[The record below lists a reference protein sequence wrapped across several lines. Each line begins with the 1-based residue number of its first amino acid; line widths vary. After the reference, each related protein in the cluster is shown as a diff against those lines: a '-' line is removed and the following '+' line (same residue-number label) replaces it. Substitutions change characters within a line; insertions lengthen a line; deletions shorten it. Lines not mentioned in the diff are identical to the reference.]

1 MADKGLSRKDLGRSL
16 RLGMLS
22 ILAMGFTRAEAADAP
37 SADSL
42 AQQNQ
47 QLQSELSR
55 LEARVNELESRE
67 ASTTQAT
74 VDAVAHDAQRRTD
87 APGLAPLEAGFAP
100 TVGFQL
106 RTGDGNFTLHP
117 GIVADI
123 RYMTSIRD
131 RVPSG
136 GTGETTTSGSPDTQ
150 SGFDITRLRLILD
163 GTFAQDFGYV
173 VQFQDDQGQNFG
185 LLDAFGTY
193 HFENTPFTLKAG
205 QFKDPVWHERNISEA
220 RLEAVDRSYLESLLG
235 GGPSS
240 RVQGAAILYDQDRTR
255 GQLVIH
261 DGYGSSNT
269 KFFDSGG
276 VGTSN
281 TGVGGVTPD
290 NYGVSGRA
298 EYLLIG
304 DRTKSF
310 NPYTEYD
317 QFTALN
323 AKQDILVGGAG
334 FDYTQAGANHLFL
347 HSVDVQ
353 YDNTGGLGLYG
364 AYLGSY
370 RVLSTNQGVPPGYFY
385 DPGLLLQASYLV
397 TRQIEPFVRYDYT
410 YLAFGSTGTLATH
423 EVNEITIGA
432 NYYLYGQNAKFTLD
446 GVWLPQGAPTDA
458 DALGILRD
466 SDHNE
471 FVLRAQFQI
480 AI

>member
-1 MADKGLSRKDLGRSL
+1 MEYKSIIGIGLRGKFFAAAA
-16 RLGMLS
+16 
-22 ILAMGFTRAEAADAP
+22 IAAVGFVANLHAADSTTTDS
-37 SADSL
+37 SATGSPTTESL
-42 AQQNQ
+42 VEQNR
-47 QLQSELSR
+47 QLQAELQK
-55 LEARVNELESRE
+55 LETRVNELEARD

-74 VDAVAHDAQRRTD
+74 VDAVAYT
-87 APGLAPLEAGFAP
+87 
-100 TVGFQL
+100 
-106 RTGDGNFTLHP
+106 
-117 GIVADI
+117 
-123 RYMTSIRD
+123 TSIRD
-131 RVPSG
+131 RVPTG
-136 GTGETTTSGSPDTQ
+136 GSGETTTSGHPDTQ

-163 GTFAQDFGYV
+163 GTFDKNFGYV
-173 VQFQDDQGQNFG
+173 IQFQDDQGQGVG

-193 HFENTPFTLKAG
+193 HFSDTPFTLKVG

-220 RLEAVDRSYLESLLG
+220 RLMGVDRSYVEALLG
-235 GGPSS
+235 GGPAS

-255 GQLVIH
+255 AQLAFT
-261 DGYGSSNT
+261 DGYGSINS

-276 VGTSN
+276 VGTSS
-281 TGVGGVTPD
+281 TGAGGVTPD
-290 NYGVSGRA
+290 NFGVSGRA

-323 AKQDILVGGAG
+323 AKRNILVAGGG
-334 FDYTQAGANHLFL
+334 FDYTQAGANQLLL
-347 HSVDVQ
+347 HSIDAQ
-353 YDNTGGLGLYG
+353 YDTTYGLGLYG

-370 RVLSTNQGVPPGYFY
+370 RNLDTNQGVAPGSYY

-397 TRQIEPFVRYDYT
+397 TSRIEPFVRYDYT
-410 YLAFGSTGTLATH
+410 YLSFGSTGTLATH
-423 EVNEITIGA
+423 EVNEFTVGA

-446 GVWLPQGAPTDA
+446 GVWLPEGAPTDA